1 MDSESAATWQ
11 ERLHGGGEV
20 ETARSTPSAH
30 LRVGWT
36 VRPPERPRRRA
47 RLSPAKSATL
57 DDGALARL
65 LALGDENAASALWTR
80 YARLV
85 RNLLRRALG
94 ASGDVEDLVQDA
106 FVGLFR
112 TLPGLREPEALRS
125 FVVGTALRIARN
137 ELRRRR
143 VRRCISYMGG
153 FAMPDSP
160 QQGGSDPEARRAL
173 RRLYEVLA
181 EVDERGRLAFELRHL
196 EGHDLAEIAGLI
208 DCSLATTKR
217 VLAKAEQRVR
227 AMAKGDPLLAAY
239 APRDASKR
247 LPRRARSLV

>member
-1 MDSESAATWQ
+1 MDSESAAIWQ
-11 ERLHGGGEV
+11 ERLRGGGSQV

-30 LRVGWT
+30 LRIGRT

-47 RLSPAKSATL
+47 RLTTL

-65 LALGDENAASALWTR
+65 VAIGDQNAASALWTR

-85 RNLLRRALG
+85 RGLLRRALG

-125 FVVGTALRIARN
+125 FVVGTALRVARN

-153 FAMPDSP
+153 LAMPDSP
-160 QQGGSDPEARRAL
+160 QQGGSDPEARRAI

-196 EGHDLAEIAGLI
+196 EGHDLAEISGLL

-239 APRDASKR
+239 APSGASKR
-247 LPRRARSLV
+247 PARRRTRNLV